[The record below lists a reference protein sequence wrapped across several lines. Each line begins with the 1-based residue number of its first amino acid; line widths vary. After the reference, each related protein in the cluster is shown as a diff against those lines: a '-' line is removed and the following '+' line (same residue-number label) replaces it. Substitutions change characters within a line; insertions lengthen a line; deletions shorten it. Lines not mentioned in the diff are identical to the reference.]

1 MKAYRS
7 NGNLVIEIS
16 EDALCDGTLQIPG
29 NECKVTDRETYL
41 NHVADNIIDIG
52 ETGDFNSCSSL
63 TRLID
68 ECVQHALDCGAGVEV
83 EDWHNAELH
92 RPCEAG
98 SVARSGSPAKRE
110 SSPPQHEVP
119 QSPAKRGIATLSHE
133 EGEK

>member
-83 EDWHNAELH
+83 EDWHNVPDEI
-92 RPCEAG
+92 PQG
-98 SVARSGSPAKRE
+98 RSE
-110 SSPPQHEVP
+110 
-119 QSPAKRGIATLSHE
+119 RG
-133 EGEK
+133 

>member
-83 EDWHNAELH
+83 EDWHNDQSLAT
-92 RPCEAG
+92 AG
-98 SVARSGSPAKRE
+98 AGLPKS
-110 SSPPQHEVP
+110 
-119 QSPAKRGIATLSHE
+119 
-133 EGEK
+133 

>member
-83 EDWHNAELH
+83 EDWHN
-92 RPCEAG
+92 
-98 SVARSGSPAKRE
+98 VQNQT
-110 SSPPQHEVP
+110 PPP
-119 QSPAKRGIATLSHE
+119 KA
-133 EGEK
+133 